1 MNKQSLQSKHM
12 ALSLVFTVYGETW
25 PPLRDNSL
33 DLTLERKTRR
43 PLALELGFKLKSSEK
58 KGCFWYPDKFR
69 LTNAH
74 FFGDFAENKFLLKI
88 DSLKYSK

>member
-1 MNKQSLQSKHM
+1 M
-12 ALSLVFTVYGETW
+12 ALSLVFTTYGKKW

-43 PLALELGFKLKSSEK
+43 PLALELGFKLKVLKKRMFLIPRKVSS
-58 KGCFWYPDKFR
+58 DQR
-69 LTNAH
+69 TLLH
-74 FFGDFAENKFLLKI
+74 DFAENKFLLKI

>member
-12 ALSLVFTVYGETW
+12 ALSLVFTTYGKKW
-25 PPLRDNSL
+25 LPLRDNSL

-58 KGCFWYPDKFR
+58 KDVSDIPISFV
-69 LTNAH
+69 
-74 FFGDFAENKFLLKI
+74 
-88 DSLKYSK
+88 

>member
-12 ALSLVFTVYGETW
+12 ALSLVFTTYGKKW

-43 PLALELGFKLKSSEK
+43 PLALELGFTLKSSEK
-58 KGCFWYPDKFR
+58 KDVSDIPISFV
-69 LTNAH
+69 
-74 FFGDFAENKFLLKI
+74 
-88 DSLKYSK
+88 